1 MAKQSDGRYRAKVTV
16 GKDMN
21 GKSVV
26 KYVSGRTKKELEAA
40 KEAVRQEYVAGR
52 SAPKDVLFGPYA
64 IQWYNIYK
72 KPKVKASAQSGYKTA
87 LNKHILPVLGDKRLT
102 AISAMDLQELLNSKE
117 DTCVTI
123 IENVHHVLES
133 VFKHAY
139 SEGIIQR
146 DITVG
151 LVKPSKEKSSRR
163 ALTDAE
169 TAAAK
174 MLMQQ
179 EGGLIVALLYY
190 TGMRM
195 GEVLGLQWENVDFKE
210 KRIWVRQQAHAKT
223 HTISAPK
230 TDESI
235 RYVPMPAEL
244 MEMLLPIRGMP
255 KAYVYPGPGGSFW
268 PSTSAYRLWGELMAR
283 LYAIDP
289 SIEAKPNE
297 YGVSVLTPHY
307 FRHNYATVLY
317 TAGVDVLSAQRF
329 LGHANVKI
337 TLEIYSHLSK
347 QKQDESADA
356 VIDAF
361 SKRLPESCQDKSSK

>member
-1 MAKQSDGRYRAKVTV
+1 MARQSDGRYRAKVTV

-21 GKSVV
+21 GGSVV

-40 KEAVRQEYVAGR
+40 KEAVRQEFIIGR
-52 SAPKDVLFGPYA
+52 SAAKDALFGPYA
-64 IQWYNIYK
+64 IQWYNVYK
-72 KPKVKASAQSGYKTA
+72 KPNIKESAQSGYKTA

-102 AISAMDLQELLNSKE
+102 AISTMDLQELLNSKG

-133 VFKHAY
+133 VFKRAY

-146 DITVG
+146 DVTVG

-163 ALTDAE
+163 ALTDEE

-174 MLMQQ
+174 ELMQQ
-179 EGGLIVALLYY
+179 EGGLIIALLYY
-190 TGMRM
+190 TGARM
-195 GEVLGLQWENVDFKE
+195 GEALGLQWENVDFKE
-210 KRIWVRQQAHAKT
+210 KRIWIKQQAHART
-223 HTISAPK
+223 HRIAEPK

-244 MEMLLPIRGMP
+244 MDMLLPLRGVP
-255 KAYVYPGPGGSFW
+255 KAYVYPAPNGSFW
-268 PSTSAYRLWGELMAR
+268 PATSAYRLWGEFMAR
-283 LYAIDP
+283 LYKIAP
-289 SIEAKPNE
+289 GIEAKPGE
-297 YGVSVLTPHY
+297 EMSVLTPHY
-307 FRHNYATVLY
+307 FRHNYASILY
-317 TAGVDVLSAQRF
+317 NAGVDVLSAQKF
-329 LGHANVKI
+329 LGHANVKV

-347 QKQDESADA
+347 EKEDASAGA

-361 SKRLPESCQDKSSK
+361 KKRLPESCQSKNTK